1 MIYARISGNY
11 GGNKLIGNSHGPLL
25 ANEGLWL
32 LQQLWL
38 QQTLKYFGRPSI
50 EDGEREPIIDLYP
63 EDFPYLPVSEGLHRC
78 NDLMMIVFYGVS
90 PSRKA
95 CLEGLWS
102 RGRSRGS
109 RGRSRGQDKKSEVV
123 LMILGV

>member
-1 MIYARISGNY
+1 MFYARTSGNY
-11 GGNKLIGNSHGPLL
+11 DGNKLIGNSHGTLL

-50 EDGEREPIIDLYP
+50 EDDEREPIIDLYP
-63 EDFPYLPVSEGLHRC
+63 EDFPVLPVSGGLHRC
-78 NDLMMIVFYGVS
+78 NDLIVFYRVS

-109 RGRSRGQDKKSEVV
+109 RGRSRGRDKKSEVV